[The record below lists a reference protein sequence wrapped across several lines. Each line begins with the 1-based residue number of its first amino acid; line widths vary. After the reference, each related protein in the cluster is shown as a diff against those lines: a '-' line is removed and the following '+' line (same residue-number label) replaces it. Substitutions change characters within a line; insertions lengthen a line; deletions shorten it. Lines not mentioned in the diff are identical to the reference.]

1 MLKDGNKGI
10 TLVALVLTIIIL
22 LILAGISISALT
34 NTGIFE
40 KAEEAKRK
48 TEEAENEE
56 QKTLEEYEI
65 AFDENTTVKLVN
77 DKMNKVLSTKKNVK
91 IEDEKGNI
99 FVLPAGFKIVVD
111 DTTDNAKTVDKGIVV
126 EDATVSEDGTKTS
139 TNGSQFVWIPV
150 GTIKKLDGTEIG
162 INLNRYIFPNGIP
175 IAQGEE
181 GIAFAT
187 GAYQELEVSSKGNV
201 VAKSIVNFKKS
212 VSTNGG
218 YYIGRYEARTSITR
232 TANDIELTQVT
243 ERGDENVYFY
253 VTQKQAADLSKNM
266 YNSDLYTSDLMNS
279 YAWDTA
285 IVFLQSCGKNLMY
298 SRQNSLNDEVAL
310 MGTNNLGDVN
320 KIDIQCNVYDMAS
333 NLREYSTETVTE
345 EGYPCSRRGGLFGH
359 EGYVAGSRENTST
372 NYSYIHDGFRVLL
385 YL

>member
-56 QKTLEEYEI
+56 QKNLEEYEI

-99 FVLPAGFKIVVD
+99 FILPAGFKIVVD

-126 EDATVSEDGTKTS
+126 EDATVNEDGTKTS

-150 GTIKKLDGTEIG
+150 GTVTKLDGTKTEI
-162 INLNRYIFPNGIP
+162 NFNRYAFDREGKTKEYSGLYI
-175 IAQGEE
+175 EE
-181 GIAFAT
+181 DESNKESLKE
-187 GAYQELEVSSKGNV
+187 YGNV
-201 VAKSIVNFKKS
+201 IAKDISKFKTS
-212 VSTNGG
+212 VVKNKGF
-218 YYIGRYEARTSITR
+218 YIGRYEARRNTNGEITEIG
-232 TANDIELTQVT
+232 TDNVWNNITQPDAAN
-243 ERGDENVYFY
+243 
-253 VTQKQAADLSKNM
+253 QARDMYDSK
-266 YNSDLYTSDLMNS
+266 YSFTSDLMNS
-279 YAWDTA
+279 YAWDTS
-285 IVFLQSCGKNLMY
+285 IVFLQNCGDNSKY
-298 SRQNSLNDEVAL
+298 SQQTSLNIDTLATA
-310 MGTNNLGDVN
+310 GTNMQ
-320 KIDIQCNVYDMAS
+320 DIKDFQCNIYDMAS
-333 NLREYSTETVTE
+333 NVREWTTETSSDSSK
-345 EGYPCSRRGGLFGH
+345 PCIYRGG
-359 EGYVAGSRENTST
+359 GYNNLEILTSSRVIYETS
-372 NYSYIHDGFRVLL
+372 YVGKDIGFRILL